1 MRKFL
6 FLGIIFL
13 FLFSACKKERTEAF
27 LSFDGLSYAKT
38 ISPKYANKF
47 HVDEYKSQISENSE
61 SFYLLSIDD
70 SEKYLIVPENAEI
83 PTDFPK
89 NIILIQKP
97 VEKAYLC
104 ASGAMSLWVALN
116 SLEKIRFSSIKQGDW
131 FVEEAKNA
139 MNSGKILYAGKYNA
153 PDFELLLDENC
164 SLAVESTM
172 IYHSPKIK
180 EKLESLGIPVFVDKS
195 SYEEDFIARLEWIK
209 VYGFLLGKEKE
220 AQKFFEKEIEKIS
233 SVQENLKKIDD
244 RLGGNSKS
252 QGQIENPRVAFFYIS
267 PSGAVITRGEEDYI
281 AKMISTAGGIYIAP
295 KLKIKSK
302 NPSVTI
308 SFEQFYANCA
318 DADILIYNSS
328 IDNSIFCAD
337 DLIQKNALFKDFKA
351 VKCGNLW
358 RSQKS
363 LYQSTADVVDI
374 FLDFHKIITSSD
386 NENKND
392 PQTKFFKK
400 L

>member
-1 MRKFL
+1 M
-6 FLGIIFL
+6 
-13 FLFSACKKERTEAF
+13 EVTEH
-27 LSFDGLSYAKT
+27 SS
-38 ISPKYANKF
+38 
-47 HVDEYKSQISENSE
+47 
-61 SFYLLSIDD
+61 
-70 SEKYLIVPENAEI
+70 
-83 PTDFPK
+83 DFGT
-89 NIILIQKP
+89 
-97 VEKAYLC
+97 YH
-104 ASGAMSLWVALN
+104 
-116 SLEKIRFSSIKQGDW
+116 
-131 FVEEAKNA
+131 
-139 MNSGKILYAGKYNA
+139 
-153 PDFELLLDENC
+153 LLDENC

-302 NPSVTI
+302 ESWEKISVKHC
-308 SFEQFYANCA
+308 FMPMN
-318 DADILIYNSS
+318 
-328 IDNSIFCAD
+328 
-337 DLIQKNALFKDFKA
+337 
-351 VKCGNLW
+351 
-358 RSQKS
+358 
-363 LYQSTADVVDI
+363 
-374 FLDFHKIITSSD
+374 
-386 NENKND
+386 
-392 PQTKFFKK
+392 
-400 L
+400 